1 MFMDSI
7 QTTPSATPNPRVPQP
22 VNSKIE
28 REVSFPSG
36 IEVIDIPRGV
46 PPSSSSLLCVHSNF
60 VTRFDSVPS
69 GERWEVFIALWIWRS
84 FSDASFSIS
93 LGTSVFLVSILL
105 VETRFSFIFDSVR

>member
-46 PPSSSSLLCVHSNF
+46 PPSSSSLLCVHSYF

-69 GERWEVFIALWIWRS
+69 GERTLQSQIRALLGGVHC
-84 FSDASFSIS
+84 S
-93 LGTSVFLVSILL
+93 LVLAILQRCILL
-105 VETRFSFIFDSVR
+105 HQSWDECFSS